1 MEPSGYYNDMLHE
14 TRTLSDIAVNWVLFC
29 IKQEKIFWFSCKQQS
44 KIKECFCFKTVFK
57 FPNCK
62 NMSMQF
68 FVSVKIF
75 YTCD

>member
-44 KIKECFCFKTVFK
+44 KIKECFCFKTVL
-57 FPNCK
+57 N
-62 NMSMQF
+62 SQI
-68 FVSVKIF
+68 VKICQCNF
-75 YTCD
+75 LLV